1 MQVKIIRETAT
12 VNHGPLSRGQVFTS
26 NDIDEK
32 TMQRWVKRN
41 IAVEVKNAPKPTE
54 KPTEYVSSKQTG
66 KAWDITEEDVE
77 TTELDDIVVIE
88 EMSFQELRRYAK
100 DHGYENYG
108 KMNREELIEMLT
120 EDEEVEETSPFF
132 DGAE

>member
-41 IAVEVKNAPKPTE
+41 IAVEVKNAPKSAE
-54 KPTEYVSSKQTG
+54 KPTEYISTEKVMKELN
-66 KAWDITEEDVE
+66 ITKEDVE
-77 TTELDDIVVIE
+77 KVNLDDIVVIE